1 MWQKRSILFIGLM
14 FLLILNGLGKA
25 TELILPGSPTCATIT
40 DFNGD
45 LNSDLAIGTDGAIL
59 VYSGNGDGSFSGPAI
74 VPFSGLPNV
83 IKAADVNGDG
93 RMDLVVS
100 DKKMGRIK
108 FYE

>member
-1 MWQKRSILFIGLM
+1 MWQKKVHFVYRIDVFANLKWIRKGNRINSSW
-14 FLLILNGLGKA
+14 
-25 TELILPGSPTCATIT
+25 SPTCATIT

-83 IKAADVNGDG
+83 IKAADVTV
-93 RMDLVVS
+93 M
-100 DKKMGRIK
+100 
-108 FYE
+108 EEWTWW